1 MPMAIIAAGAILIAL
16 GVWAS
21 VSLQSWALA
30 APAGAAG
37 LALWRFALTSK
48 PFAPAQI
55 VLDAA
60 AFAIFAF
67 MRNDSIGFWQL
78 PGPWSDVP
86 HFNAS
91 GALIALIV
99 YVVGS
104 LAALLSRYRGLRII
118 EALGLIAIP
127 FLFNLVMVLGAD
139 WHMQELGALL
149 SPDVP
154 RAFQGQVFV
163 GRMTLLFVVA
173 EALLLGYS
181 TIARGRPTGDLKLHG
196 LMLLGAALAALTPLI
211 ANLAQSVAQ
220 PFLAIF
226 VSTILAALAQAP
238 LWGIV
243 YVLTGL
249 TLDLL
254 SGRPPTFRAAYDHW
268 RAGFVKGAIYGGT
281 FMFLLLVIAFPLR
294 EPSVLAFVKEH
305 ALLLSPLL
313 GLAYPLIQT
322 IVGSADGTP
331 PFFGRLRQNYRDPRS
346 YIRGLVAGI
355 GAVWALTSGLSD
367 SGGGARFLAL
377 FVVGALAYGGVDL
390 VFDAARIASGERRM
404 MQTWRLYGLGI
415 LLGGLVAGALGWY
428 FDTAQINVVVAKFW
442 AYADVNYRLTGRAL
456 GDFNVYPLF
465 NKYGQV
471 NLGEVAGGVRL
482 FYAESL
488 SGVINWSIA
497 APLFGVNFV
506 LLSALMERSLR
517 PIKGLLSSEG
527 LEGLFAQTVRVM
539 RWGLWMAPVI
549 NSFLRQSPDP
559 SWYNQDGA
567 VRSLVAIG
575 ADIGLPNLD
584 FRAFSLTIFL
594 GLLAFDWLR
603 VLIWFDHMGLRVATL
618 VNLSFVGGDRADE
631 AAGRFLGHAARTRV
645 IPDGIRR
652 F

>member
-1 MPMAIIAAGAILIAL
+1 MNSTAATRPGVPLAAIFAGAILIAL
-16 GVWAS
+16 GIWAS
-21 VSLQSWALA
+21 LSLQSWILA

-37 LALWRFALTSK
+37 LALWRFAVAPK
-48 PFAPAQI
+48 PFLPAQI

-67 MRNDSIGFWQL
+67 MRNDSLGFWQL

-86 HFNAS
+86 HFNVT
-91 GALIALIV
+91 GAAIAYVV

-104 LAALLSRYRGLRII
+104 LAALLSRHRGLRAI

-149 SPDVP
+149 SPDVS
-154 RAFQGQVFV
+154 RSFQGQAFI
-163 GRMTLLFVVA
+163 GRAALLFVVA

-181 TIARGRPTGDLKLHG
+181 TTATGRATTDLKLHA
-196 LMLLGAALAALTPLI
+196 LMLLGAALAALTPLV
-211 ANLAQSVAQ
+211 ANLAQTVSE
-220 PFLAIF
+220 PILAIA

-254 SGRPPTFRAAYDHW
+254 GGRPPTFSAAYGHW
-268 RAGFVKGAIYGGT
+268 RTGFVKGAIYGAV
-281 FMFLLLVIAFPLR
+281 FMFLLLVIALPLR
-294 EPSVLAFVKEH
+294 EAAFVAFAK
-305 ALLLSPLL
+305 AYAILLSPLL

-331 PFFGRLRQNYRDPRS
+331 PFFGRLRKNYRDPRA
-346 YIRGLVAGI
+346 YARGVIAGI
-355 GAVWALTSGLSD
+355 GGAWALSAGLSEA
-367 SGGGARFLAL
+367 GGGARFLAM

-390 VFDAARIASGERRM
+390 VFDAARIASGERRTL
-404 MQTWRLYGLGI
+404 QTWRLYGLGI

-456 GDFNVYPLF
+456 GDFTVYPLF

-488 SGVINWSIA
+488 SGVINWSI
-497 APLFGVNFV
+497 LC
-506 LLSALMERSLR
+506 SA
-517 PIKGLLSSEG
+517 
-527 LEGLFAQTVRVM
+527 
-539 RWGLWMAPVI
+539 
-549 NSFLRQSPDP
+549 
-559 SWYNQDGA
+559 
-567 VRSLVAIG
+567 
-575 ADIGLPNLD
+575 
-584 FRAFSLTIFL
+584 
-594 GLLAFDWLR
+594 
-603 VLIWFDHMGLRVATL
+603 
-618 VNLSFVGGDRADE
+618 
-631 AAGRFLGHAARTRV
+631 
-645 IPDGIRR
+645 
-652 F
+652 